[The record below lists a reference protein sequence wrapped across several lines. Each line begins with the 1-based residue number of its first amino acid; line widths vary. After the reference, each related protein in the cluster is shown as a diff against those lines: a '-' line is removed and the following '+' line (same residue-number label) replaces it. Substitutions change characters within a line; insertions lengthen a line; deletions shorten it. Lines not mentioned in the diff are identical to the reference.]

1 VGLLDVGFRR
11 LGQGYATDN
20 KVLASLEADYDAALE
35 ELGKNERTVPLMRN
49 YAHLLAYSGSR
60 SVTER
65 LQRAADLLQDI
76 IEMPRI
82 KPAILAEVKLELG
95 DLLLFAGE
103 VWDASLL
110 YSQVEKANKNDLIGA
125 MAKFKNAKLSYYN
138 NDFLWAKSQLDVLRA
153 STSKLVAND
162 AMQLSLLISDNMEED
177 STFDMLEL
185 YAAADLM
192 LYQGKLDSAWT
203 LLDDITHRTL
213 DHPLFDEI
221 LVQKARIRMRQGRY
235 AEADSLLQYVVD
247 HYGTDILAD
256 DALFML
262 AELNEQQLNNAQK
275 AQECYEKLVI
285 DYPAS
290 LFVDRA
296 RKKLKRSTSV
306 P

>member
-1 VGLLDVGFRR
+1 
-11 LGQGYATDN
+11 
-20 KVLASLEADYDAALE
+20 
-35 ELGKNERTVPLMRN
+35 
-49 YAHLLAYSGSR
+49 
-60 SVTER
+60 
-65 LQRAADLLQDI
+65 
-76 IEMPRI
+76 
-82 KPAILAEVKLELG
+82 
-95 DLLLFAGE
+95 
-103 VWDASLL
+103 
-110 YSQVEKANKNDLIGA
+110 
-125 MAKFKNAKLSYYN
+125 
-138 NDFLWAKSQLDVLRA
+138 
-153 STSKLVAND
+153 
-162 AMQLSLLISDNMEED
+162 
-177 STFDMLEL
+177 
-185 YAAADLM
+185 M

-247 HYGTDILAD
+247 HYGTDILAE

-296 RKKLKRSTSV
+296 RKRLKRTTLV

>member
-1 VGLLDVGFRR
+1 MNMQL
-11 LGQGYATDN
+11 
-20 KVLASLEADYDAALE
+20 
-35 ELGKNERTVPLMRN
+35 
-49 YAHLLAYSGSR
+49 
-60 SVTER
+60 
-65 LQRAADLLQDI
+65 AADLLQDI

-82 KPAILAEVKLELG
+82 PSATLAEVKLELG

-103 VWDASLL
+103 IWDASLL

-138 NDFLWAKSQLDVLRA
+138 NDFQWAKSQLDVLRA
-153 STSKLVAND
+153 STSKLIAND

-177 STFDMLEL
+177 STYDMLEL

-235 AEADSLLQYVVD
+235 GEADSLLQFVVD
-247 HYGTDILAD
+247 HYGSDILAD

-262 AELNEQQLNNAQK
+262 AELNEQKLGNPQRAK
-275 AQECYEKLVI
+275 DCYEKLVI
-285 DYPAS
+285 DYPSS

-296 RKKLKRSTSV
+296 RKRLSRTTSGQ
-306 P
+306 